1 MWGSMFARDK
11 GHKPVATSKD
21 EPVDTEQMR
30 RRLDMIDQRLDSLDS
45 MVTAAIERVMR
56 QAVTIHVVC
65 PKCGKEIE
73 IAIIGNTK
81 PTP

>member
-1 MWGSMFARDK
+1 MFARDK
-11 GHKPVATSKD
+11 RQKPAEISKEAPMD
-21 EPVDTEQMR
+21 LAQVG

-56 QAVTIHVVC
+56 QAVTVHVVC
-65 PKCGKEIE
+65 PKCGKNIE
-73 IAIIGNTK
+73 IAIIGTTK

>member
-1 MWGSMFARDK
+1 MFARDRGQK
-11 GHKPVATSKD
+11 AAPSVSSD
-21 EPVDTEQMR
+21 DTDLEQVK

-65 PKCGKEIE
+65 PKCGKDIE
-73 IAIIGNTK
+73 IALIGNTK
-81 PTP
+81 PTH

>member
-1 MWGSMFARDK
+1 MFARDRGQK
-11 GHKPVATSKD
+11 TVAPAKD
-21 EPVDTEQMR
+21 ELVNLEQVK

-56 QAVTIHVVC
+56 QAVTIHVTC
-65 PKCGKEIE
+65 PKCGKNIE
-73 IAIIGNTK
+73 IAIIGNSK

>member
-1 MWGSMFARDK
+1 MFARDRGQK
-11 GHKPVATSKD
+11 AAAAAKD
-21 EPVDTEQMR
+21 EAIDLEQVN

-45 MVTAAIERVMR
+45 LVTAAIERVMR

-65 PKCGKEIE
+65 PKCGKNIE

>member
-1 MWGSMFARDK
+1 MFARNK
-11 GHKPVATSKD
+11 AQKAVAAAKD
-21 EPVDTEQMR
+21 ETVDLEQIT

-65 PKCGKEIE
+65 PKCGKNIE

-81 PTP
+81 PIP

>member
-1 MWGSMFARDK
+1 MFARDK
-11 GHKPVATSKD
+11 QKAAVTAKD
-21 EPVDTEQMR
+21 EVVSLEQVNR
-30 RRLDMIDQRLDSLDS
+30 RMDMIDQRLDSLDS

-65 PKCGKEIE
+65 PKCGKNIE
-73 IAIIGNTK
+73 IAVIGNTK

>member
-1 MWGSMFARDK
+1 MFTRDRGQK
-11 GHKPVATSKD
+11 AAATAKD
-21 EPVDTEQMR
+21 EAVDLEQVN

-45 MVTAAIERVMR
+45 LVTAAIERVMR

-65 PKCGKEIE
+65 PKCGKNIE